1 MSDLLAFLQLDGE
14 AQVGISRAARIIVV
28 LLVAWVLQRIASR
41 LIRLFHGYIADKG
54 IDEPARLRTVERV
67 FGHVASVVITVVAG
81 TLVLNELGISIAPI
95 LATAGVAGIAI
106 GFGAQTLIRDFFNGV
121 FLLLED
127 QLRTGEVVEIAGRTG
142 VVEEIT
148 LRHVRLRDFDGYV
161 YFVPNSEIKVLVNRT
176 REYAHAI
183 MEAPV
188 AVKHSI
194 DEAIAAMR
202 EVGESLKNDP
212 EFGRAMLGD
221 IEILGVEKWE
231 PAWVW
236 LRCQLKVLPL
246 EQWRVRREF
255 LRRLKAAFEARGLQA

>member
-1 MSDLLAFLQLDGE
+1 MHDLVSMLQLDGE
-14 AQVGISRAARIIVV
+14 AQVAFARAARIIVI

-41 LIRLFHGYIADKG
+41 LIRVFHAYIADKG
-54 IDEPARLRTVERV
+54 VDEPARLRTVERV
-67 FGHVASVVITVVAG
+67 FGHVASVVITVIAG
-81 TLVLNELGISIAPI
+81 TLVLGELGISIAPI

-106 GFGAQTLIRDFFNGV
+106 GFGAQTLIKDFFNGV

-127 QLRTGEVVEIAGRTG
+127 QLRTGEVVEIAGKAG
-142 VVEEIT
+142 LVEEIT

-188 AVKHSI
+188 AVRHNI
-194 DEAIAAMR
+194 DDAAAAMR
-202 EVGESLKNDP
+202 EVGQALKRDP
-212 EFGRAMLGD
+212 EFGPHILGE

-236 LRCQLKVLPL
+236 LRCQLKVLPH